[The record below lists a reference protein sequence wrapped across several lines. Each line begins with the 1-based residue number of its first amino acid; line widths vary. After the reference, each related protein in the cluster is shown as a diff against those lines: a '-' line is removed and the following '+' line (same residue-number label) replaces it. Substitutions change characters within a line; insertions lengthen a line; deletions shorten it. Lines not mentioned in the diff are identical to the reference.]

1 MSDKRAMAVLV
12 PLDPPLNIVLVEPRI
27 PPNTGNVARLCA
39 CIGARLHLVGP
50 LGFSIG
56 DAELKRA
63 GLDYWT
69 HVFERLYPD
78 LGAFLAEHGE
88 KRLHLFSARATRPHT
103 AATYAPG
110 DFLLFGSETEG
121 LPASLMEARPQSLCG
136 LPMLAERR
144 SLNLATSVGIA
155 AYEALRQVTQNFGAE
170 QRGG

>member
-1 MSDKRAMAVLV
+1 MADKRAMAALV
-12 PLDPPLNIVLVEPRI
+12 PLDPPLNIVLVQPRI

-63 GLDYWT
+63 GLDYWA

-78 LGAFLAEHGE
+78 LPAFLAEHGQA
-88 KRLHLFSARATRPHT
+88 RLHLFTARGTRPYT
-103 AATYAPG
+103 DVRYAPG

-121 LPASLMEARPQSLCG
+121 LPASLMDARPESLCTI
-136 LPMLAERR
+136 PMLADRR

-155 AYEALRQVTQNFGAE
+155 AYEALRQATHNFGA
-170 QRGG
+170 